1 MMVIFVI
8 GARRS
13 GGSARYRAPVDIG
26 SGFNVLGVDSENIY
40 AALKIRQFD
49 RYAAVKASGTEQCG
63 GRALFG
69 VAFLLSTLCFLFC
82 LA

>member
-49 RYAAVKASGTEQCG
+49 RYAAVKRPERSNAGAG
-63 GRALFG
+63 L
-69 VAFLLSTLCFLFC
+69 
-82 LA
+82 